1 MAIPTIATTPT
12 ILIINA
18 VWLICGLLGLS
29 GSSGSSTTCKPPF
42 LALFSMVILV
52 AFKKLSIS
60 IISSSLRLPVTSF
73 STIILIASFIEFKNC
88 FSKYVLVLGSFSK
101 LSFNSN
107 NLLSYFDALKQ
118 LGIDEA
124 SSKPIED

>member
-18 VWLICGLLGLS
+18 VWLICCLLGLS

-52 AFKKLSIS
+52 A
-60 IISSSLRLPVTSF
+60 
-73 STIILIASFIEFKNC
+73 SFIELKNC